1 VHGSTPNFICVG
13 TMSAYVP
20 LPAVGSSGPWGRVEG
35 KMGVVSFVHR
45 TAIISIIL
53 STSKCGSICR
63 AQTCAHSDIE
73 PSRWAKAILQGGPK
87 SSKKV
92 EFFTISRLYV
102 HISQKRLKIE
112 AYKQMRKKGLFL
124 PYPTVACVWTHRS
137 RGSTGWA
144 KNSVTQY
151 QFCGLRL
158 EQLSRLPFLFSSAS
172 LSAVA
177 YRAQTCT
184 HSGIEPS
191 TLAKGF
197 L

>member
-1 VHGSTPNFICVG
+1 
-13 TMSAYVP
+13 MSAYVP
-20 LPAVGSSGPWGRVEG
+20 LPDVGSSGPWGRVEG

-102 HISQKRLKIE
+102 HISHKLLKIE
-112 AYKQMRKKGLFL
+112 A
-124 PYPTVACVWTHRS
+124 
-137 RGSTGWA
+137 
-144 KNSVTQY
+144 
-151 QFCGLRL
+151 
-158 EQLSRLPFLFSSAS
+158 
-172 LSAVA
+172 
-177 YRAQTCT
+177 
-184 HSGIEPS
+184 
-191 TLAKGF
+191 
-197 L
+197 